1 MMCINP
7 SKYLSLNPLL
17 SNSSIGQFNLQITI
31 TSFTN
36 QFPFSIQPQG
46 IIMCVN
52 SGYFVTETGSS
63 SIFTAVLDRQLVLD
77 TKQQEHHS
85 VIDEELYNRTV
96 GGKMHHGFAGL
107 SKFFRHSKAHMM
119 GPHHHAV
126 MDGEEG
132 GRKHHKKG
140 AMSKSKLA
148 KLLK

>member
-1 MMCINP
+1 
-7 SKYLSLNPLL
+7 
-17 SNSSIGQFNLQITI
+17 
-31 TSFTN
+31 
-36 QFPFSIQPQG
+36 
-46 IIMCVN
+46 MCVN

-85 VIDEELYNRTV
+85 IIDEELYNRTV

-107 SKFFRHSKAHMM
+107 SKFFRNSKAHMM
-119 GPHHHAV
+119 GQHHHT
-126 MDGEEG
+126 DGEEG

-140 AMSKSKLA
+140 AMGKSKLS